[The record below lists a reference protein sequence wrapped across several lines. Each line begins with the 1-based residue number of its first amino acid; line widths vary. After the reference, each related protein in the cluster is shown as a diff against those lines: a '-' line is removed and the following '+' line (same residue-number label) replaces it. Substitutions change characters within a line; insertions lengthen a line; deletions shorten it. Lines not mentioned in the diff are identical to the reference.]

1 MQHKETRC
9 LCLWISIV
17 YLLGV
22 LGMARSTRFTSIPT
36 SCISCPPCGSE
47 FLLRCGLS
55 DRLHRGKNFHEE
67 DMRYRRGNYR
77 SNASNP

>member
-36 SCISCPPCGSE
+36 SCISCPPCGSNSC
-47 FLLRCGLS
+47 FVVDCPIVYI
-55 DRLHRGKNFHEE
+55 EE
-67 DMRYRRGNYR
+67 KTSTRRT
-77 SNASNP
+77 